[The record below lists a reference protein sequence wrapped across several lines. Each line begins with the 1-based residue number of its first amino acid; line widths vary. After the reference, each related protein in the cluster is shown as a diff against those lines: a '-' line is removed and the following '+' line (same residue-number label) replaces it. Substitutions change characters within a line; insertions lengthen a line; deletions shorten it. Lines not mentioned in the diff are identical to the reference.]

1 MKTQKNSLK
10 AENCELSPKENY
22 LLAFHPHGVLSLSAI
37 CTFGANLDDYR
48 DIFPGMNSCLC
59 TLPVWFRVPFFRE
72 MLMARIIHVT
82 IKNWKCSTFKFHV
95 NHPKKAL
102 GLIPSSRESIRYM
115 LNRPDGGNCVALV
128 VGGAPESLFSR
139 RGNVIELFLQKR
151 LENHFKGRLPAR

>member
-1 MKTQKNSLK
+1 M
-10 AENCELSPKENY
+10 
-22 LLAFHPHGVLSLSAI
+22 
-37 CTFGANLDDYR
+37 
-48 DIFPGMNSCLC
+48 
-59 TLPVWFRVPFFRE
+59 
-72 MLMARIIHVT
+72 
-82 IKNWKCSTFKFHV
+82 

-151 LENHFKGRLPAR
+151 FDSRFKGRWPAERKVKKYL

>member
-1 MKTQKNSLK
+1 MK

-48 DIFPGMNSCLC
+48 DIFPGMNSYLC

-72 MLMARIIHVT
+72 MLMARIIHAT
-82 IKNWKCSTFKFHV
+82 IKNGLENNPRSISKSRV

-151 LENHFKGRLPAR
+151 FENHL